1 MGVPGCVPDCRLAT
15 AMSEGSSAQPPIRLL
30 LADDHTLFRHGIR
43 ALLSSIPDVELVGEA
58 ATGEEAV
65 AKADSLQPDVI
76 LMDVRMPDISG
87 IEATRRVLAAHP
99 DTRIVVLTML
109 EDDDS
114 VFAAMRAGAR
124 GYVVKGADE
133 TEMLSVVRAV
143 ARGEALFGPAVAG
156 RLMSFFLDHRA
167 GPTPFPDLTSREREI
182 LGLIAQG
189 YSNPEI
195 ASRLFL
201 SPKTVRNNI
210 SSIFDK
216 LHVSDRAQAIVRAR
230 EAGMGH

>member
-1 MGVPGCVPDCRLAT
+1 
-15 AMSEGSSAQPPIRLL
+15 MSEAVSAQAPIRLL

-43 ALLSSIPDVELVGEA
+43 ALLSSIPDVQLVGEA

-65 AKADSLQPDVI
+65 AKAASLQPDVI
-76 LMDVRMPDISG
+76 LMDVRMPDLSG
-87 IEATRRVLAAHP
+87 IEATRRVLAANP
-99 DTRIVVLTML
+99 EIRIVVLTML

-124 GYVVKGADE
+124 GYVIKGADE
-133 TEMLSVVRAV
+133 SEMLRVVRAV
-143 ARGEALFGPAVAG
+143 ARGEALFGPAVAE
-156 RLMSFFLDHRA
+156 RLMSFFGENRG
-167 GPTPFPDLTSREREI
+167 GPDPFPDLTSRERDI

-216 LHVSDRAQAIVRAR
+216 LHVPDRAQAIVRAR
-230 EAGMGH
+230 EAGLGH

>member
-1 MGVPGCVPDCRLAT
+1 MDERAE
-15 AMSEGSSAQPPIRLL
+15 SRDSIRLL
-30 LADDHTLFRHGIR
+30 IADDHTLFRRGMR
-43 ALLSSIPDVELVGEA
+43 ALLMSVPDIELVGEA
-58 ATGEEAV
+58 AGGEESVTLA
-65 AKADSLQPDVI
+65 AELQPDVV
-76 LMDVRMPDISG
+76 LMDIKMPGVNG
-87 IEATRRVLAAHP
+87 IEATRRIMRADPTV
-99 DTRIVVLTML
+99 RVVVLTML

-133 TEMLSVVRAV
+133 GEMLRVVRAV
-143 ARGEALFGPAVAG
+143 ASGEALFGSAIAE
-156 RLMSFFLDHRA
+156 RLMGFFSSA
-167 GPTPFPDLTSREREI
+167 GSSANAQPFSDLTEREREI

-189 YSNPEI
+189 YGNPEI

-201 SPKTVRNNI
+201 SPKTVRNHI

-216 LHVSDRAQAIVRAR
+216 LQVTDRAQAIVRAR